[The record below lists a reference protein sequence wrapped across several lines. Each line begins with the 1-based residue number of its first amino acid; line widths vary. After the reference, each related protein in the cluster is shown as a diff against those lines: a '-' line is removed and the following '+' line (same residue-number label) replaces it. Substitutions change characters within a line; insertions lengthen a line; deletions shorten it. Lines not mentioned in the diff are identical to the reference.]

1 MSNGYLTL
9 SKKDAD
15 FIQIAQICNMMRISP
30 GVNKMLKSPLWRVF
44 LHISFWLLYLS
55 SPFYSYINQDL
66 SKYSYVILILAN
78 LAFLPYYY
86 LVAYSLIPRFFNKQ
100 KWPFFIIS
108 TLLSYTLFS
117 WVCQLIMRAFFDKL
131 VTEHE
136 ITIFSESLK
145 RSVLDPL
152 EFFRMVIVTLIPLSI
167 MTMRR
172 YMRMNAA
179 HANLIK
185 LNTDLELNFL
195 KSQINPHFLFNTLNN
210 IYSLSLQKS
219 DRSPEM
225 ILKLSDL
232 MRYMLYECNVATV
245 SLKREIQF
253 LEDYI
258 ALEKIRHGDKA
269 EITFTV
275 EGETENKNIPPLLLI
290 PFVENAFK
298 HGINAQFGN
307 AWVHIKLKL
316 DTNATAFLF
325 SIENN
330 KPTLPEPKKQLNGGI
345 GIENAKKRL
354 HMIYPKTHQLRI
366 EETNNTF
373 IVELSIEKL

>member
-1 MSNGYLTL
+1 
-9 SKKDAD
+9 
-15 FIQIAQICNMMRISP
+15 MMRISP

>member
-1 MSNGYLTL
+1 M
-9 SKKDAD
+9 
-15 FIQIAQICNMMRISP
+15 
-30 GVNKMLKSPLWRVF
+30 
-44 LHISFWLLYLS
+44 
-55 SPFYSYINQDL
+55 
-66 SKYSYVILILAN
+66 
-78 LAFLPYYY
+78 
-86 LVAYSLIPRFFNKQ
+86 
-100 KWPFFIIS
+100 
-108 TLLSYTLFS
+108 SYTLFS

-131 VTEHE
+131 VNEHE
-136 ITIFSESLK
+136 IAIFTESINK
-145 RSVLDPL
+145 SVLDLL
-152 EFFRMVIVTLIPLSI
+152 EFFRMAIVTLIPLSI

-172 YMRMNAA
+172 YMRMNSA

-258 ALEKIRHGDKA
+258 ALEKIRHGEKA

-275 EGETENKNIPPLLLI
+275 EGDTENKNIPPLLLI

-330 KPTLPEPKKQLNGGI
+330 KPTLPEPKKQMTGGI

-373 IVELSIEKL
+373 IVELSIDKL